1 MENTFKITS
10 QMTSPM
16 KMQKQAKFV
25 TPDIIIDNV
34 SIMEMNLEDLPQ
46 SRFYE

>member
-1 MENTFKITS
+1 MGNTFKITS
-10 QMTSPM
+10 QMTSPI

-25 TPDIIIDNV
+25 TPDILIDNN
-34 SIMEMNLEDLPQ
+34 SIVEMNLEDLPL